1 MLTTTENNTGL
12 RKIRLQNVQS
22 VSDLT
27 LDFEKKGVYRLV
39 GDNDIGKSAILRGIN
54 ALFHN
59 VSRSSYKEYISDWAD
74 TFIVEGWFY
83 DGGYV
88 KLSRGA
94 NDFYEWSIPSGSN
107 TVMKTDGKVPLELQ
121 EYFNLY
127 TEKDKSK
134 ITLNFNLQGDVLP
147 FVDTSTSDNFWL
159 SQKAFGT
166 NILLNASKN
175 LKSENNE
182 LGKGIK
188 TVLTNIEKDIT
199 MCKDIANEIEIDND
213 DIAIFRD
220 SMTVLE
226 EEYAELVELI
236 DVLGK
241 EKEQISRKERFESIP
256 SLSEK
261 ELNEMYSLS
270 QTHSLLKTYLNRET
284 TFQENKNRFNSVSQ
298 KVQEIELESLQ
309 DLSKKLVQLKEYLQL
324 SLNQNKLR
332 EKSSL
337 LEKRIISEKEISDFS
352 TKVSELQLLM
362 KYAKAMRLKN
372 DNESLLEKVRS
383 KVESS
388 DVNPCLEEALTI
400 SLLKKYLKNLKK
412 NHSDNLIKKELHN
425 VILNYDNEIKEL
437 KQNEKICPLCGSNAW
452 ETDANA
458 IHRH

>member
-94 NDFYEWSIPSGSN
+94 NDFYEWSIPSGSD

-188 TVLTNIEKDIT
+188 NVLTNIEKDIT

-226 EEYAELVELI
+226 EEYTELVELI

-284 TFQENKNRFNSVSQ
+284 TFQENKNRFDSVSQ

-324 SLNQNKLR
+324 SLNQNNLR
-332 EKSSL
+332 EKSKL

-352 TKVSELQLLM
+352 TKVSELQTLM

-452 ETDANA
+452 ETDANT